1 MKVLSYNTFKK
12 FLVVRL
18 IGNCYRYNSSYRQLR
33 SGLISMQTTVSPKQ
47 ENKKPKSFWTKP
59 WFVVVLLVVVLGGG
73 FTAFRVL
80 ASMNQNRTS
89 INDQTQLVESKS
101 LDIKIKASGSVVPIE
116 TVNLSPKQAGKLIE
130 LLVEQGARVNRG
142 QVIARMDNAN
152 LIPQL
157 YQAQANAAASEANL
171 LKLRNGSRPEDIAA
185 AQARVDAARGRLDAA
200 RSRLALTNMKT
211 TRFQGLQTEGAIS
224 SDRFDEVVT
233 DDRSAQADL
242 QTAQANLMEA
252 TRLLEET
259 RNGSRAEDIAQAEAQ
274 LAQAIAGI
282 RIIEVQIEDTIIRAP
297 FAGIITQKYAN
308 AGAFV
313 TPTTTASATNSSTST
328 SIVAIANGLEIIAK
342 VPEVDI
348 SQIKVGQ
355 EVEII
360 ADAFPTEVFKGKV
373 RLIAPEAIIEQN
385 VTSFQVRVI
394 LETGKDKLQSGMNTD
409 LRFIGQRIN
418 SALVVPTVAIV
429 TEEGQTG
436 LLIADEKGKSK
447 FQPVTIG
454 TTVDNQTQIL
464 SGAKVGDRVFVKLPD
479 KKP

>member
-1 MKVLSYNTFKK
+1 
-12 FLVVRL
+12 
-18 IGNCYRYNSSYRQLR
+18 
-33 SGLISMQTTVSPKQ
+33 MQTTVSPKQ
-47 ENKKPKSFWTKP
+47 ENNKLKSLWKKPWL
-59 WFVVVLLVVVLGGG
+59 VVVLLVVLLGGG
-73 FTAFRVL
+73 FIVFRAL
-80 ASMNQNRTS
+80 AGKDQSSTTV
-89 INDQTQLVESKS
+89 NDKTEQVESKS
-101 LDIKIKASGSVVPIE
+101 LAIKIKSSGSVVPIE

-130 LLVEQGARVNRG
+130 LLVEQGAKVNRG

-157 YQAQANAAASEANL
+157 YQAQASAAASEANL
-171 LKLRNGSRPEDIAA
+171 AKLRNGSRLEDIAA
-185 AQARVDAARGRLDAA
+185 AQARVESARGRLDAA

-211 TRFQGLQTEGAIS
+211 SRFRSLQTEGAIS
-224 SDRFDEVVT
+224 RDRFDEVVT

-242 QTAQANLMEA
+242 QTAQANLVEA
-252 TRLLEET
+252 NRLLEET
-259 RNGSRAEDIAQAEAQ
+259 RNGSRVEDVAQAEAQ

-313 TPTTTASATNSSTST
+313 TPTTTASASNSSSST

-348 SQIKVGQ
+348 SQIKIGQ
-355 EVEII
+355 EVEIV
-360 ADAFPTEVFKGKV
+360 ADAFPSEVFKGKV

-385 VTSFQVRVI
+385 VTSFQVRVT

-409 LRFIGQRIN
+409 LRFIGKQIDG
-418 SALVVPTVAIV
+418 ALVVPTVAIV
-429 TEEGQTG
+429 TQEGKTG
-436 LLIADEKGKSK
+436 LLIADEKGKPI

-464 SGAKVGDRVFVKLPD
+464 SGAKVGDRVFVKLPE

>member
-1 MKVLSYNTFKK
+1 
-12 FLVVRL
+12 
-18 IGNCYRYNSSYRQLR
+18 
-33 SGLISMQTTVSPKQ
+33 MQTTVSQKQ
-47 ENKKPKSFWTKP
+47 ENNKLKSLWKKPWL
-59 WFVVVLLVVVLGGG
+59 VVVLLVVLLGGG
-73 FTAFRVL
+73 FIVFRAL
-80 ASMNQNRTS
+80 ASRDQSSTTV
-89 INDQTQLVESKS
+89 NDKTEQVESKS
-101 LDIKIKASGSVVPIE
+101 LAIKIKSSGSVVPIE

-130 LLVEQGARVNRG
+130 LLVEQGAKVNRG

-152 LIPQL
+152 LLPQL
-157 YQAQANAAASEANL
+157 YQAQASAAASEANL
-171 LKLRNGSRPEDIAA
+171 AKLRNGSRPEDIAA
-185 AQARVDAARGRLDAA
+185 AQARVEAARGRLDAA

-211 TRFQGLQTEGAIS
+211 NRFRSLQTEGAIS

-242 QTAQANLMEA
+242 QTAQANLVEA
-252 TRLLEET
+252 TRQLEES

-313 TPTTTASATNSSTST
+313 TPTTTASASNSSSST

-348 SQIKVGQ
+348 SQIKIGQ
-355 EVEII
+355 EVEIV

-385 VTSFQVRVI
+385 VTSFQVRVT

-409 LRFIGQRIN
+409 LRFIGKQIDG
-418 SALVVPTVAIV
+418 ALVVPTVAIV
-429 TEEGQTG
+429 TQEGKTG
-436 LLIADEKGKSK
+436 LLIADEKGQPQ

-454 TTVDNQTQIL
+454 STVDNQTQIL
-464 SGAKVGDRVFVKLPD
+464 SGAKVGDRVFVKQPD

>member
-1 MKVLSYNTFKK
+1 
-12 FLVVRL
+12 
-18 IGNCYRYNSSYRQLR
+18 
-33 SGLISMQTTVSPKQ
+33 MQTTVSPKQ
-47 ENKKPKSFWTKP
+47 ENNKLKSLWKNP
-59 WFVVVLLVVVLGGG
+59 WLVVVLLVVLLGGG
-73 FTAFRVL
+73 FIVFRAL
-80 ASMNQNRTS
+80 AGKDQSSTLV
-89 INDQTQLVESKS
+89 NDKTEQVESKS
-101 LDIKIKASGSVVPIE
+101 LAIKIKSSGSVVPIE

-130 LLVEQGARVNRG
+130 LLVEQGAKVNRG

-157 YQAQANAAASEANL
+157 YQAQASAAASEANL
-171 LKLRNGSRPEDIAA
+171 AKLRNGNRLEDIAA
-185 AQARVDAARGRLDAA
+185 AQARVESARGRLDAA

-211 TRFQGLQTEGAIS
+211 SRFRGLQTEGAIS

-242 QTAQANLMEA
+242 QTAQANLVEA
-252 TRLLEET
+252 TRILEES
-259 RNGSRAEDIAQAEAQ
+259 RNGSRVEDIAQAEAQ

-313 TPTTTASATNSSTST
+313 TPTTTASASNSSSST

-348 SQIKVGQ
+348 SQIKIGQ
-355 EVEII
+355 EVEIV
-360 ADAFPTEVFKGKV
+360 ADAFPSEVFKGKV

-385 VTSFQVRVI
+385 VTSFQVRVT

-409 LRFIGQRIN
+409 LRFIGKQID

-429 TEEGQTG
+429 TQEGKTG
-436 LLIADEKGKSK
+436 LLIADEKGQPK

-464 SGAKVGDRVFVKLPD
+464 SGAKVGDRVFVKLPE

>member
-1 MKVLSYNTFKK
+1 
-12 FLVVRL
+12 
-18 IGNCYRYNSSYRQLR
+18 
-33 SGLISMQTTVSPKQ
+33 MQTTVVPKQ
-47 ENKKPKSFWTKP
+47 ENNKLNSPWKKPWL
-59 WFVVVLLVVVLGGG
+59 VVVLLVMLLGGG
-73 FTAFRVL
+73 FIVFRAL
-80 ASMNQNRTS
+80 ASKDQSSTTV
-89 INDQTQLVESKS
+89 NDKTEQVESKS
-101 LDIKIKASGSVVPIE
+101 LSIKIKSSGSVVPIE

-130 LLVEQGARVNRG
+130 LLVEQGARVNQG

-157 YQAQANAAASEANL
+157 YQAQASAAASEANL
-171 LKLRNGSRPEDIAA
+171 AKLRNGSRPEDVAA
-185 AQARVDAARGRLDAA
+185 AQARVNAASGRLDAA

-211 TRFQGLQTEGAIS
+211 SRFRSLQTEGAIS

-242 QTAQANLMEA
+242 QTAQANLVEA
-252 TRLLEET
+252 TRLLEES
-259 RNGSRAEDIAQAEAQ
+259 RNGSRVEDIAQADAQ

-313 TPTTTASATNSSTST
+313 TPTTTASASNSSSST

-348 SQIKVGQ
+348 SQIKIGQ
-355 EVEII
+355 EVEVV
-360 ADAFPTEVFKGKV
+360 ADAFPSEVFKGKV

-385 VTSFQVRVI
+385 VTSFQVRVT

-409 LRFIGQRIN
+409 LRFIGKRIDG
-418 SALVVPTVAIV
+418 ALVVPTVAIV
-429 TEEGQTG
+429 TQEGKTG
-436 LLIADEKGKSK
+436 LLIADEKGKPK

>member
-1 MKVLSYNTFKK
+1 
-12 FLVVRL
+12 
-18 IGNCYRYNSSYRQLR
+18 
-33 SGLISMQTTVSPKQ
+33 MQTTVSPKQ
-47 ENKKPKSFWTKP
+47 ENNKLKSLWKKPWL
-59 WFVVVLLVVVLGGG
+59 VVVLLVVLLGGG
-73 FTAFRVL
+73 FIVFRTL
-80 ASMNQNRTS
+80 AGKDQSS
-89 INDQTQLVESKS
+89 SAVNDKTEQVESKS
-101 LDIKIKASGSVVPIE
+101 LAIKIKSSGSVVPIE

-157 YQAQANAAASEANL
+157 YQAQASAAASEANL
-171 LKLRNGSRPEDIAA
+171 AKLRNGNRPEDIAA
-185 AQARVDAARGRLDAA
+185 AQARVSAASGRLDAA

-211 TRFQGLQTEGAIS
+211 SRFRGLQTEGAIS

-242 QTAQANLMEA
+242 QTAQANLVEA
-252 TRLLEET
+252 TRLLEES
-259 RNGSRAEDIAQAEAQ
+259 RNGSRFEDVAQAEAQ

-282 RIIEVQIEDTIIRAP
+282 RLVEVQIEDTVIRAP
-297 FAGIITQKYAN
+297 FSGIITQKYAN

-313 TPTTTASATNSSTST
+313 TPTTTASASNSSSST

-348 SQIKVGQ
+348 SQIKIGQ
-355 EVEII
+355 EVEVV
-360 ADAFPTEVFKGKV
+360 ADAFPAEVFKGKV

-385 VTSFQVRVI
+385 VTSFQVRVT
-394 LETGKDKLQSGMNTD
+394 LESGKDKLQSGMNTD
-409 LRFIGQRIN
+409 LRFIGQRID

-429 TEEGQTG
+429 TEEGKTG
-436 LLIADEKGKSK
+436 LLIADEKGKPK

>member
-1 MKVLSYNTFKK
+1 
-12 FLVVRL
+12 
-18 IGNCYRYNSSYRQLR
+18 
-33 SGLISMQTTVSPKQ
+33 MQTTVSPKQ
-47 ENKKPKSFWTKP
+47 ENNKLKSLWKKPWLVVVL
-59 WFVVVLLVVVLGGG
+59 VVVLLGGG
-73 FTAFRVL
+73 FIVFRAL
-80 ASMNQNRTS
+80 AGKDQSS
-89 INDQTQLVESKS
+89 SAVNDKTEQVESKS
-101 LDIKIKASGSVVPIE
+101 LAIKIKSSGSVVPIE

-157 YQAQANAAASEANL
+157 YQAQASAAASEANL
-171 LKLRNGSRPEDIAA
+171 AKLRNGNRPEDIAA
-185 AQARVDAARGRLDAA
+185 AQARVRAASGRLDAA

-211 TRFQGLQTEGAIS
+211 SRFRGLQTEGAIS

-242 QTAQANLMEA
+242 QTAQANLVES
-252 TRLLEET
+252 TRLLEES
-259 RNGSRAEDIAQAEAQ
+259 RNGSRFEDIAQAEAQ

-282 RIIEVQIEDTIIRAP
+282 RVVEVQIEDTVIRAP
-297 FAGIITQKYAN
+297 FSGIITQKYAN

-313 TPTTTASATNSSTST
+313 TPTTTASASNSSSST

-348 SQIKVGQ
+348 SQIRIGQ
-355 EVEII
+355 DVEIV
-360 ADAFPTEVFKGKV
+360 ADAFPSEVFKGKV

-385 VTSFQVRVI
+385 VTSFQVRVT

-409 LRFIGQRIN
+409 LRFIGKQIDG
-418 SALVVPTVAIV
+418 ALVVPTVAIV
-429 TEEGQTG
+429 TQEGKTG
-436 LLIADEKGKSK
+436 LLIADEKGKPK

>member
-1 MKVLSYNTFKK
+1 
-12 FLVVRL
+12 
-18 IGNCYRYNSSYRQLR
+18 
-33 SGLISMQTTVSPKQ
+33 MQTTVSQKQ
-47 ENKKPKSFWTKP
+47 ENNKTNSLWKKPWL
-59 WFVVVLLVVVLGGG
+59 VVALLVVLLGGG
-73 FTAFRVL
+73 FTVFRVL
-80 ASMNQNRTS
+80 NGANQSSNQV
-89 INDQTQLVESKS
+89 NDKTELVESKS
-101 LDIKIKASGSVVPIE
+101 LSIKIKASGSVVPIE

-157 YQAQANAAASEANL
+157 YQAQASAAASEANL
-171 LKLRNGSRPEDIAA
+171 VKLRNGSRPEDIAA
-185 AQARVDAARGRLDAA
+185 AQARVQSAQGRLDSA
-200 RSRLALTNMKT
+200 RSRLALTNTKT
-211 TRFQGLQTEGAIS
+211 LRFRGLQNEGAIS

-233 DDRSAQADL
+233 DERSAQADL
-242 QTAQANLMEA
+242 VTAQANLAEA
-252 TRLLEET
+252 TRLLEES
-259 RNGSRAEDIAQAEAQ
+259 RNGSRFEDIAQAEAQ

-297 FAGIITQKYAN
+297 FSGIITQKYAN

-313 TPTTTASATNSSTST
+313 TPTTTASASNSSTST

-348 SQIKVGQ
+348 SQIKIGQ

-360 ADAFPTEVFKGKV
+360 ADAFPSEVFKGKV

-385 VTSFQVRVI
+385 VTSFQVRVT

-409 LRFIGQRIN
+409 LRFIGQRID

-429 TEEGQTG
+429 TQEGKTG
-436 LLIADEKGKSK
+436 LLIADEKGKPK

-479 KKP
+479 TKAKP

>member
-1 MKVLSYNTFKK
+1 
-12 FLVVRL
+12 
-18 IGNCYRYNSSYRQLR
+18 
-33 SGLISMQTTVSPKQ
+33 MQTTVSRKQ
-47 ENKKPKSFWTKP
+47 ENNKLKNFWKKPWL
-59 WFVVVLLVVVLGGG
+59 VVVLLVVLLGGG
-73 FTAFRVL
+73 FIVFRALAGKDQSSNAVNDKTA
-80 ASMNQNRTS
+80 
-89 INDQTQLVESKS
+89 LVESKPLS
-101 LDIKIKASGSVVPIE
+101 IKIKSSGSVVPVE

-130 LLVEQGARVNRG
+130 LLVEQGQRVKKG

-157 YQAQANAAASEANL
+157 YQAQASAAASEANL
-171 LKLRNGSRPEDIAA
+171 AKLRNGSRPEDIAA
-185 AQARVDAARGRLDAA
+185 AQARVDSARGRLDAA
-200 RSRLALTNMKT
+200 RSRLALTNVKSS
-211 TRFQGLQTEGAIS
+211 RFRGLQTEGAIS
-224 SDRFDEVVT
+224 SDRFDEVLT

-242 QTAQANLMEA
+242 QTAQANLVEA

-259 RNGSRAEDIAQAEAQ
+259 RNGSRVEDIAQAEAQ

-297 FAGIITQKYAN
+297 FEGIITQKYAN

-313 TPTTTASATNSSTST
+313 TPTTTASANNSSTST
-328 SIVAIANGLEIIAK
+328 SIVAIANGLEIVAK

-348 SQIKVGQ
+348 SQIKIGQ
-355 EVEII
+355 EVEIV
-360 ADAFPTEVFKGKV
+360 ADAFPSEVFKGKV

-385 VTSFQVRVI
+385 VTSFQVRVTI
-394 LETGKDKLQSGMNTD
+394 ETGKDKLQSGMNTD
-409 LRFIGQRIN
+409 LRFIGQKID

-429 TEEGQTG
+429 TQEGKTG
-436 LLIADEKGKSK
+436 LLIADENGKSK

>member
-1 MKVLSYNTFKK
+1 
-12 FLVVRL
+12 
-18 IGNCYRYNSSYRQLR
+18 
-33 SGLISMQTTVSPKQ
+33 MQTTVSQKQ
-47 ENKKPKSFWTKP
+47 ENKKLKSLWQKP
-59 WFVVVLLVVVLGGG
+59 WLVVVLLVVLLGGG
-73 FTAFRVL
+73 FIVFRAL
-80 ASMNQNRTS
+80 AGKDQSSTTV
-89 INDQTQLVESKS
+89 NDKTEQVESKS
-101 LDIKIKASGSVVPIE
+101 LAIKIKSSGSVVPIE

-157 YQAQANAAASEANL
+157 YQAQASAAASEANL
-171 LKLRNGSRPEDIAA
+171 ARLRNGSRPEDIAA
-185 AQARVDAARGRLDAA
+185 AQARVGAAGGRLDAA

-211 TRFQGLQTEGAIS
+211 SRFRSLQTEGAIS

-233 DDRSAQADL
+233 DARSAQADL
-242 QTAQANLMEA
+242 QTAQANLDEA
-252 TRLLEET
+252 TRSLEEI
-259 RNGSRAEDIAQAEAQ
+259 RNGSRFEDIAQAEAQ

-282 RIIEVQIEDTIIRAP
+282 RIIEVQLEDTIIRAP
-297 FAGIITQKYAN
+297 FTGIITQKYAN

-313 TPTTTASATNSSTST
+313 TPTTTASASNSSSST

-348 SQIKVGQ
+348 SQIRIGQ
-355 EVEII
+355 EVEIV
-360 ADAFPTEVFKGKV
+360 ADAFPSEVFKGKV

-385 VTSFQVRVI
+385 VTSFQVRVT

-409 LRFIGQRIN
+409 LRFIGKQIDG
-418 SALVVPTVAIV
+418 ALVVPTVAIV
-429 TEEGQTG
+429 TQEGKIG
-436 LLIADEKGKSK
+436 LLIADEKGKPK